1 VNDAAAS
8 PKAGSD
14 QEPAFAVPGRIP
26 EGAQLWLIRH
36 GETEW
41 SKSGR
46 HTGRTD
52 LRLTPEGEVQARALR
67 DLLARVG
74 PAYVISSPRQRALDT
89 ARIAGLRVDAVDEDL
104 AEWDYGDYEGRTTA
118 QIRESVPGWTVWT
131 HPSPHGETID
141 EVSSRADHV
150 LTRALD
156 RLGDGPVVL
165 ISHGHISRVIGARW
179 IGLPASHGSHLALD
193 TAAPSLLGAQ
203 HGIPVIDRWNML
215 IPAASEGNA
224 R

>member
-1 VNDAAAS
+1 M
-8 PKAGSD
+8 
-14 QEPAFAVPGRIP
+14 P

-41 SKSGR
+41 SKSGQ

-52 LRLTPEGEVQARALR
+52 LPLTPDGEAQARALR
-67 DLLARVG
+67 GRLARVG
-74 PAYVISSPRQRALDT
+74 PAYVISSPRQRALVT
-89 ARIAGLRVDAVDEDL
+89 ARLAGLRVDAVDEDL

-131 HPSPHGETID
+131 HRCPNGEAIG
-141 EVSSRADHV
+141 EVSARADRV
-150 LTRALD
+150 LTRALE

-165 ISHGHISRVIGARW
+165 ISHGHISRMIGARW
-179 IGLPASHGSHLALD
+179 IGLPANYGSHLALD
-193 TAAPSLLGAQ
+193 TATPSLLGAQ
-203 HGIPVIDRWNML
+203 HGIPVVDRWNMHN
-215 IPAASEGNA
+215 PAASEGNA

>member
-1 VNDAAAS
+1 VNQAAAS
-8 PKAGSD
+8 LKAGSD
-14 QEPAFAVPGRIP
+14 QESAFAVPGRIP
-26 EGAQLWLIRH
+26 EDAQLWLIRH

-41 SKSGR
+41 SKSGQ

-52 LRLTPEGEVQARALR
+52 LPLTAEGEAQARTLR
-67 DLLARVG
+67 ELLARVR

-89 ARIAGLRVDAVDEDL
+89 ARIAGLKVDAVDEDL
-104 AEWDYGDYEGRTTA
+104 AEWDYGDYEGLTTV

-131 HPSPHGETID
+131 HPSPNGETID
-141 EVSSRADHV
+141 EVGARAERV
-150 LTRALD
+150 LTRALE
-156 RLGDGPVVL
+156 RLRDGPVVL

-179 IGLPASHGSHLALD
+179 IGLHASYGSRLALD
-193 TAAPSLLGAQ
+193 TAAPSLFGAQ

>member
-1 VNDAAAS
+1 VSEAAA
-8 PKAGSD
+8 PLEAGSD
-14 QEPAFAVPGRIP
+14 QESAFAVPGRIP

-41 SKSGR
+41 SRSGQ

-52 LRLTPEGEVQARALR
+52 LPLTAEGEAQARRLR
-67 DLLARVG
+67 ELLARVR
-74 PAYVISSPRQRALDT
+74 PASVISSPRQRALDT
-89 ARIAGLRVDAVDEDL
+89 ARIAGLQVDTVGEDL
-104 AEWDYGDYEGRTTA
+104 AEWDYGDYEGLTTA

-131 HPSPHGETID
+131 HPSPNGETID
-141 EVSSRADHV
+141 EVSARADRV
-150 LTRALD
+150 LTRALE
-156 RLGDGPVVL
+156 RLADGPVVL

-179 IGLPASHGSHLALD
+179 IGLPASYGSHLALD
-193 TAAPSLLGAQ
+193 TAAPSLLGAER
-203 HGIPVIDRWNML
+203 GIPVIDRWNML

>member
-1 VNDAAAS
+1 VSEAPS
-8 PKAGSD
+8 LKAGSD

-26 EGAQLWLIRH
+26 EDAQLWLIRH

-41 SKSGR
+41 SKSGQ

-52 LRLTPEGEVQARALR
+52 LPLTAAGEAQARDLR
-67 DLLARVG
+67 GLLAQVG
-74 PAYVISSPRQRALDT
+74 TAFVMSSPRERALVT
-89 ARIAGLRVDAVDEDL
+89 ARIAGLSVEAVDDDL
-104 AEWDYGDYEGRTTA
+104 AEWDYGDYEGLTSA
-118 QIRESVPGWTVWT
+118 HIRQSVPGWTVWT
-131 HPSPHGETID
+131 HPSPNGETI
-141 EVSSRADHV
+141 EAVSARADRV
-150 LTRALD
+150 LTRALE

-179 IGLPASHGSHLALD
+179 IGLPASYGSHLALD
-193 TAAPSLLGAQ
+193 TAAPALLSAQ
-203 HGIPVIDRWNML
+203 YGVPVIDRWNML